1 MGVGHRVYT
10 KTIAMSNQPRT
21 PELSPVQP
29 QRQGERRGRGRY
41 ESTLGHTPATE
52 IANGENSTLW
62 RAHLP
67 DKNTGKKRELVIK
80 RVPLNNESEES
91 VCYELSVL
99 YALKGTPGILEIIE
113 HWLNDGYVY
122 LLLEP
127 CDKDLLDYLSTL
139 PVHMRSESE
148 GCCMKEDEAQV
159 LFSQVARALRRA
171 HEKQAFH
178 GDIKPE
184 NCLLKFDKDNGDIAV
199 RLGDFSKIPTQKCA
213 APEVIAGTIPR
224 ETNAWKAADIW
235 ALGCLLYNV
244 VCGTELFG
252 SRGILDSPR
261 LGGWQKGEYQ
271 LNAAL
276 SNELK
281 DLLCGMLA
289 YNPEDR
295 LSICEICDHSWLQ
308 NIDRRHDREAAAQRE
323 LESAVTDVVQKVK
336 RRRVV

>member
-21 PELSPVQP
+21 PELSPVQL
-29 QRQGERRGRGRY
+29 QRQGERRDHGRY
-41 ESTLGHTPATE
+41 ESTLGHSPVTE
-52 IANGENSTLW
+52 IANSENSTVW
-62 RAHLP
+62 RTHLP

-80 RVPLNNESEES
+80 RVQLNKETEES
-91 VCYELSVL
+91 VAYEISVL

-148 GCCMKEDEAQV
+148 GCCMKEDEAQG
-159 LFSQVARALRRA
+159 LFFQVVYALKCA
-171 HEKQAFH
+171 HAKQAFH
-178 GDIKPE
+178 GDLKSE
-184 NCLLKFDKDNGDIAV
+184 NCLLKFDENNGGIVV
-199 RLGDFSKIPTQKCA
+199 RLGDFSKTPSKKCA
-213 APEVIAGTIPR
+213 APEVIAETIPR
-224 ETNAWKAADIW
+224 ETDAWKAADVW

-252 SRGILDSPR
+252 TSGIIDSPR
-261 LGGWQKGEYQ
+261 LEDCKKGKYQ

-276 SNELK
+276 SDELK

-295 LSICEICDHSWLQ
+295 LSIREICDHPWLQ
-308 NIDRRHDREAAAQRE
+308 NINRRHDREAAKQCE
-323 LESAVTDVVQKVK
+323 LESAVNNVVRKAK
-336 RRRVV
+336 RRKVV